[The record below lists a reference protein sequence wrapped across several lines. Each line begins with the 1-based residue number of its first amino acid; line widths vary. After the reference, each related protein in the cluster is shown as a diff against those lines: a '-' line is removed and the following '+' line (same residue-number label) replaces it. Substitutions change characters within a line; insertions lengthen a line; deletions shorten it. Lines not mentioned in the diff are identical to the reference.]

1 MFVKSLEV
9 INYRNY
15 EKEKITLSKGT
26 NIFYGK
32 NAQGKTNILEAIS
45 LFSTGKSYRR
55 VPDRNL
61 IKNGED
67 FTKIS
72 VEFEAFGTEKDAEIL
87 IDKNKKFIKLCGN
100 NIRKT
105 SEILGVFKAVLF
117 SPEEM
122 SLISGAPELRRNFI
136 DMLLSTEKPL
146 YYGILKK
153 YYKILKQKNNLLK
166 QKTEDIEK
174 TLSIWNEELAGYA
187 SKIMVYRNNI
197 IKEINPV
204 ADKVF
209 EEMTNGSEKFHLKYI
224 PNISA
229 DNSDE
234 ENLKEKILS
243 VFQKKMQAEIIMGSS
258 LIGIHRDDMEFY
270 INDKNSKFFASQGQQ
285 RTAIIALKMAQAE
298 MIYERCMEYPIFLF
312 DDIMSELDDNR
323 RNYIAEKISGKQVII
338 TCTDRYE
345 ADENAK
351 YFYVENGRVLE
362 E

>member
-1 MFVKSLEV
+1 MFVKELEV

-15 EKEKITLSKGT
+15 EKEKVKFSSGT

-32 NAQGKTNILEAIS
+32 NAQGKTNILEAVS

-61 IKNGED
+61 IKNGEE

-72 VEFEAFGTEKDAEIL
+72 VEFEAFNTEKDAEIL

-100 NIRKT
+100 NIRRT

-122 SLISGAPELRRNFI
+122 SLISGAPEIRRNFT

-153 YYKILKQKNNLLK
+153 YYKVLKQKNNLLK
-166 QKTEDIEK
+166 QKESNIEK
-174 TLSIWNEELAGYA
+174 TLSVWNEELAINA
-187 SKIMVYRNNI
+187 AKIMVYRNRLF
-197 IKEINPV
+197 EEMNPV

-209 EEMTNGSEKFHLKYI
+209 AEMTEDKEKFHIKYI
-224 PNISA
+224 PSIA
-229 DNSDE
+229 TDDFDE
-234 ENLKEKILS
+234 EKLREKIMSNLE
-243 VFQKKMQAEIIMGSS
+243 KKMQAEIIMGSS

-270 INDKNSKFFASQGQQ
+270 INGKNAKFFSSQGQQ

-298 MIYERCMEYPIFLF
+298 MIYENHSEYPIFLF
-312 DDIMSELDDNR
+312 DDIMSELDSER
-323 RNYIAEKISGKQVII
+323 RSYISEKISGKQVII
-338 TCTDRYE
+338 TCTDKYR
-345 ADENAK
+345 ADYAK
-351 YFYVENGRVLE
+351 YFYVEDGHVTE